1 MKIYLIRHGQTS
13 WNVEGK
19 IQGITDIALNDTG
32 REQAACLVKGMKN
45 RPVVQIFSSP
55 LMRAVET
62 AEAIGR
68 SQGVAVERLDD
79 LREVAF
85 GDWEGMTWADIRQQY
100 PKEYE
105 RWCINPVDVAPPGG
119 ELQADIRRRCKRV
132 MDGILGQA
140 YGDLAIVAHGAILAY
155 LVEYLMKDDPLEEEI
170 IVKNASITTVEY
182 QAITRDLAMVQMN
195 DVAHLLECS
204 GVLF

>member
-13 WNVEGK
+13 WNVDGK
-19 IQGITDIALNDTG
+19 IQGATDIALNEAG
-32 REQAACLVKGMKN
+32 RQQAACLVKGMEN

-55 LMRAVET
+55 LIRAVET
-62 AEAIGR
+62 AQAIGD
-68 SQGVAVERLDD
+68 SQHVKVEL
-79 LREVAF
+79 LEELKEVAF
-85 GDWEGMTWADIRQQY
+85 GDWEGMTWSAIREQY

-132 MDGILGQA
+132 IDWILDQA
-140 YGDLAIVAHGAILAY
+140 RGDLAIVAHGAILAY
-155 LVEYLMKDDPLEEEI
+155 LVEYLMKDSPLDEEI

-182 QAITRDLAMVQMN
+182 QAITKDLAMVQMN
-195 DVAHLLECS
+195 DVAHLPECNT
-204 GVLF
+204 VLF